1 MRSSQYP
8 LKQQMLGQCT
18 VSTDGTTIPIVKLLK
33 YFCSPVGK
41 GLLFLSSH
49 PPKPPLQLF
58 LQQPE
63 ILPNMAG
70 FLLGPVQSWAA
81 QVLNISLNI

>member
-1 MRSSQYP
+1 MSSQYP
-8 LKQQMLGQCT
+8 LKQKTLGQCT

-41 GLLFLSSH
+41 ALLFLSSH